1 MATPAGKG
9 SFSRTSIASRKLA
22 ATKTPRMLTRN
33 THSISQGQGSVCPVS
48 MVSAGIGATSPPE
61 TMEAEAE
68 AAVWLMLFSR
78 NSSGALRPARC
89 IAPQKPKASRP
100 AAIDMLNDQP
110 ILSPL

>member
-1 MATPAGKG
+1 
-9 SFSRTSIASRKLA
+9 
-22 ATKTPRMLTRN
+22 MLTRN
-33 THSISQGQGSVCPVS
+33 TQTISQNQVSVCPVS
-48 MVSAGIGATSPPE
+48 MVSAGIGATRPPE

-78 NSSGALRPARC
+78 SASGAVCPARC
-89 IAPQKPKASRP
+89 SVLQKPNASRP